1 MSGIVKIFSIAAPV
15 CRFRPA
21 AWVRWICHL
30 FLVCWAGCRPAAG
43 AFESNRM
50 RPRLRHEP
58 QLCQTGAM
66 LVRLAV
72 VMALWLSGSLLPAQE
87 ERLHFGAE
95 WRLVRAGE
103 VELVREGER
112 QTGMTLRTIGLVGK
126 LYRVNNSYGAA
137 FDPGWCALTLNM
149 DAQEGKRHRVT
160 QVTYDRDR
168 RRVSYVERDVAK
180 GAVVSQNEM
189 ETPDCVHEVTGALQR
204 LRALRPEPGTTIEL
218 PLSDG
223 KKMISARVDALKREK
238 LKLPLGEFETIKYE
252 AHLFNGV
259 FYRRK
264 GRLFVWLTDDA
275 ERLPVQIRVQLPFYI
290 GTVTIRLEKSGS

>member
-1 MSGIVKIFSIAAPV
+1 MSGIVTISAVAALARRSPPAGSLHAIDHFFLMLSTGSRPV
-15 CRFRPA
+15 AEAPA
-21 AWVRWICHL
+21 GKW
-30 FLVCWAGCRPAAG
+30 
-43 AFESNRM
+43 M
-50 RPRLRHEP
+50 RPRLRHAS

-66 LVRLAV
+66 LVRLAI
-72 VMALWLSGSLLPAQE
+72 VMALWLSGTLLPAQE

-126 LYRVNNSYGAA
+126 LYRVNNTYGAA

-168 RRVSYVERDVAK
+168 RRVSYIERDVLK
-180 GAVVSQNEM
+180 GEVVSQNEM
-189 ETPDCVHEVTGALQR
+189 ETPECVHEVTGALQR
-204 LRALRPEPGTTIEL
+204 LRSLRPEPGTTVEL